1 MTDLQ
6 KNRTKFHKIT
16 LFPGIFFLFFVL
28 FACGNRGSSP
38 PAEADFFG
46 TWKNSNGVIRTISA
60 DKIVAS
66 IGTYGRYT
74 LSISSWT
81 PASNDNAETK
91 GDYPAGYTIAGT
103 ISAKTGDIHGLPD
116 IGNSHSHTYYL
127 HTGKQSFS
135 SDGNDGAAIFT
146 KQP

>member
-6 KNRTKFHKIT
+6 TNRTKFRKIT
-16 LFPGIFFLFFVL
+16 LFPGILFLFFVL
-28 FACGNRGSSP
+28 STCGNR

-60 DKIVAS
+60 DKLVAFIDTS
-66 IGTYGRYT
+66 RTYT
-74 LSISSWT
+74 LTISSWT
-81 PASNDNAETK
+81 PANNDNAETR

-103 ISAKTGDIHGLPD
+103 ISAKTGDIHNFPD
-116 IGNSHSHTYYL
+116 AGDPYSTTYYL

-135 SDGNDGAAIFT
+135 SNGNDGTAIFT